1 MKNIIIAVVFVVVAL
16 TATFAVAEDIMLQ
29 VTPTE
34 IVDAV
39 DKNGNPFKRIVFEE
53 EKELNGVKYNS
64 SSIII
69 AFQNLEAVD
78 ALTIGQPA
86 KLIVN
91 KREYQGRDSYT
102 LLAIVK

>member
-1 MKNIIIAVVFVVVAL
+1 MKNLMIAVVFVVVAL
-16 TATFAVAEDIMLQ
+16 TSISFAEDVMLS
-29 VTPTE
+29 VVPTE
-34 IVDAV
+34 IVSAV
-39 DKNGNPFKRIVFEE
+39 DKNGNDFRRIVFEE

-64 SSIII
+64 SSVIV

-78 ALTIGQPA
+78 ALVIGTPA

-91 KREYQGRDSYT
+91 KREYQGRDSFT